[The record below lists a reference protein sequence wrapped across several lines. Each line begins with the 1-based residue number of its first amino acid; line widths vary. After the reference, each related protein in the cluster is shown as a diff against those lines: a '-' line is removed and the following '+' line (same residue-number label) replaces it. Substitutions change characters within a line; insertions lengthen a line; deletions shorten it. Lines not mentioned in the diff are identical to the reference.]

1 MIGNLAL
8 RQDALDLRSERQRR
22 HDALTRPERTQ
33 ALVRDLHADLDYYRS
48 E

>member
-1 MIGNLAL
+1 MSAREELAL
-8 RQDALDLRSERQRR
+8 DGTPRSERQRR